1 MRSIRCAATAAAR
14 FTARLTASST
24 ALSAFLAAAAL
35 TAGPLAHS
43 ANLQISP
50 VSISFQPGQ
59 NAAGIQLQNNG
70 DTPLHGQVRVYAW
83 DQRDGADALTPTT
96 QLVASPPVIEI
107 APNNTQTIR
116 LVRRPGAPAGVAE
129 QTYRILIDELP
140 RGDSQQGNVAIRLQ
154 YSVPAFVLPADAQ
167 AAPRIE
173 WSTFQRGGNWH
184 LRARN
189 AGTLHAQIGATSVR
203 LGEREVD
210 LSKGLLGYAL
220 PGRTREWQLP
230 ADVAAGM
237 PAPLSIQA
245 MVNTRPQSASAAV
258 VQD

>member
-1 MRSIRCAATAAAR
+1 MRSLRCAAIAAAR
-14 FTARLTASST
+14 FTA
-24 ALSAFLAAAAL
+24 LSMVLAA
-35 TAGPLAHS
+35 GQMAHG

-70 DTPLHGQVRVYAW
+70 DTPLYGQVRVYAW
-83 DQRDGADALTPTT
+83 DQRNGVDDLTPTT
-96 QLVASPPVIEI
+96 QLVASPPVIEV
-107 APNNTQTIR
+107 APNSTQTIR
-116 LVRRPGAPAGVAE
+116 LVRRPGAQGAAAGAAE

-154 YSVPAFVLPADAQ
+154 YSVPAFVLPADGQ
-167 AAPRIE
+167 AAPKLE

-184 LRARN
+184 LRAFN

-203 LGEREVD
+203 IGERDVE

-220 PGRTREWQLP
+220 PGRAREWALP
-230 ADVAAGM
+230 PDVAAGM
-237 PAPLSIQA
+237 PASLGIQA
-245 MVNTRPQSASAAV
+245 TVNTRPQSASAAV
-258 VQD
+258 AKD

>member
-1 MRSIRCAATAAAR
+1 MQSMRCAVAAAAR
-14 FTARLTASST
+14 LTVLFTA
-24 ALSAFLAAAAL
+24 LAAG
-35 TAGPLAHS
+35 TLAHG

-59 NAAGIQLQNNG
+59 NASGIQLQNNG

-83 DQRDGADALTPTT
+83 DQRDGADALSPTT

-107 APNNTQTIR
+107 APNSTQTIR
-116 LVRRPGAPAGVAE
+116 LVRRPGAQAAAGAE

-140 RGDSQQGNVAIRLQ
+140 RGDQQGNVAIRLQ
-154 YSVPAFVLPADAQ
+154 YSVPAFVLPADGQ
-167 AAPRIE
+167 AAPKLE
-173 WSTFQRGGNWH
+173 WTTFQRGGNWH
-184 LRARN
+184 LRAHN

-203 LGEREVD
+203 IGAREVY

-220 PGRTREWQLP
+220 PGRAREWQLP
-230 ADVAAGM
+230 SDVVAGM
-237 PAPLSIQA
+237 PAPLAIES

-258 VQD
+258 AQD

>member
-1 MRSIRCAATAAAR
+1 MRSLRCAAIAAAR
-14 FTARLTASST
+14 FTA
-24 ALSAFLAAAAL
+24 LSMVLAA
-35 TAGPLAHS
+35 GPMAHG

-70 DTPLHGQVRVYAW
+70 DTPLYGQVRVYAW
-83 DQRDGADALTPTT
+83 DQRNGVDDLTPTT
-96 QLVASPPVIEI
+96 QLVASPPVIEV
-107 APNNTQTIR
+107 APNSTQTIR
-116 LVRRPGAPAGVAE
+116 LVRRPGAQGAAE

-154 YSVPAFVLPADAQ
+154 YSVPAFVLPADGQ
-167 AAPRIE
+167 AAPKLE

-184 LRARN
+184 LRAFN

-203 LGEREVD
+203 IGERDVE

-220 PGRTREWQLP
+220 PGRAREWALP
-230 ADVAAGM
+230 PDVAAGM
-237 PAPLSIQA
+237 PASLGIQA
-245 MVNTRPQSASAAV
+245 TVNTRPQSASAAV
-258 VQD
+258 AKD